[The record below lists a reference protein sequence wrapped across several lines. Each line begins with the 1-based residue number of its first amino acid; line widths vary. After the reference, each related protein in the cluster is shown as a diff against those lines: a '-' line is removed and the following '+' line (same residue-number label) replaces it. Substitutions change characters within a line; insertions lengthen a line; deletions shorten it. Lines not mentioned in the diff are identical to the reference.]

1 MRGQSRTP
9 GQSRNQ
15 KASGGGASSVELS
28 EDLSITADKSTNTL
42 IIFGSKSDFQKIK
55 ALLDKL
61 DVKRRQVLVE
71 AMLLEVGIDDTK
83 TTNVSWLASGG
94 GKDGG
99 FLASNN
105 GNSITGLLANPA
117 GIQDFAIAAASAGTL
132 TLGGGD
138 KAITLPTQTLLLN
151 AVRAN
156 SNVNVLSA
164 PTILTTDN
172 EQAEIVV
179 GSNVPFVTSAAT
191 NDQNLG
197 NTFNNVERQDVG
209 ITLRLTPQISSGDS
223 VTLKIFTEVSSV
235 TSIDEKLGPTTSIR
249 TSETSVITKDSQM
262 IVIGGLMSDDLN
274 ESERGVPFLK
284 DIPVLGHL
292 FKNTTERRRRTNL
305 LILIT
310 PRIIRDQFDARDT
323 TIAARDQVSND
334 INAQEIYPD
343 RSEVLHSKSIDK
355 VSEANSYDGPMP
367 STIFEPQHAK
377 EEPVAPKAEERSEA
391 AALPHAQ
398 VEQSEGEVL
407 EFKVEPKFAPHE
419 EPKGH
424 LDPAAAPG
432 FVAGAAKTETLSTS
446 SPKFIVLRVLGSQEE
461 LARLPFAGS
470 VSTTEK
476 GKSAQHEAFAAVT
489 IPADSGA
496 KASEY
501 FKVGT
506 RRHYLLGG
514 SEEAAGSEITLI
526 PVGVFS
532 SEAEAKSF
540 YPDLA
545 SRGWYTLSPYEMLS
559 IGDGPWK

>member
-1 MRGQSRTP
+1 
-9 GQSRNQ
+9 
-15 KASGGGASSVELS
+15 
-28 EDLSITADKSTNTL
+28 
-42 IIFGSKSDFQKIK
+42 
-55 ALLDKL
+55 
-61 DVKRRQVLVE
+61 VKRRQVLVE

-105 GNSITGLLANPA
+105 GNNITSLLSNPA

-132 TLGGGD
+132 TIGGGAN
-138 KAITLPTQTLLLN
+138 AITLPTQTLLLN

-179 GSNVPFVTSAAT
+179 GSNVPFITSAAT

-235 TSIDEKLGPTTSIR
+235 TAIDERLGPTTSIR

-323 TIAARDQVSND
+323 TIAARDQVSRD
-334 INAQEIYPD
+334 MQAQEIHPD

-367 STIFEPQHAK
+367 STIFEPLRAK
-377 EEPVAPKAEERSEA
+377 EESLPAIRNPDTGSELTA
-391 AALPHAQ
+391 KGE
-398 VEQSEGEVL
+398 VEHSEDEVL
-407 EFKVEPKFAPHE
+407 EFKVEPKFAPRE
-419 EPKGH
+419 EPKGRF
-424 LDPAAAPG
+424 DPAAAMKSAG
-432 FVAGAAKTETLSTS
+432 TAQENGMRFV
-446 SPKFIVLRVLGSQEE
+446 VLRVLGSPTDLE
-461 LARLPFAGS
+461 RLPFAAS
-470 VSTTEK
+470 MDLVEAP
-476 GKSAQHEAFAAVT
+476 KSANHEVLAGLS
-489 IPADSGA
+489 IPAGGGA
-496 KASEY
+496 KASDY

-506 RRHYLLGG
+506 RREYQLGSDPG
-514 SEEAAGSEITLI
+514 GEANPSSAITLI

-532 SEAEAKSF
+532 SEVEAKSF
-540 YPDLA
+540 YPSLA
-545 SRGWYTLSPYEMLS
+545 NRNWYTLSPYEILS